1 MQFTDIYFIFI
12 FLPIV
17 LVLVRNLRSK
27 QHRFLILLLSSY
39 LFYAAWNYKFV
50 SLLLFST
57 CVDFLFGLLIYRNKQ
72 NQGLRKI
79 LLILSVTCN
88 LTILGFFKYFNF
100 FVGDIQVV
108 LGWFGLELKLPIL
121 NVILPVGIS
130 FYTFQS
136 MSYTIDIYR
145 GNLEATTNFLKF
157 ASYVSLFPQLVAG
170 PIVRYK
176 DIEGQL
182 NHMDRSLSLY
192 YLIKGL
198 QLFLIGLAKKVLIAD
213 SIAAVIN
220 PMLDNY
226 LELEQLETWA
236 VALGYTFQIYFDFSG
251 YSDMAIG
258 LGNMFGLQL
267 PYNFNSPYKALN
279 IADFWRRWHITL
291 STWLRDY
298 LYIPLGGNRISKK
311 RTAFNLMLVFI
322 LGGLWHGAAWTFI
335 IWGIYQGA
343 LVAGYYASQKVWDNM
358 SILIQRILTFF
369 FVMIGWIFFRSDHV
383 PMALVLLEK
392 MFHLPINITISSE
405 VARLFVWNGIL
416 LCAVNLLP
424 NTNSFKVNKSPFTAI
439 IFAFLFV
446 LSIIAINSQK
456 IEFLYY
462 QF

>member
-72 NQGLRKI
+72 NQRLRKI

-100 FVGDIQVV
+100 FVGDIQAVM
-108 LGWFGLELKLPIL
+108 GWFGLELKLPVL

-145 GNLEATTNFLKF
+145 GNIEATTNFLKF

-182 NHMDRSLSLY
+182 NRMDRSLSLY

-220 PMLDNY
+220 PMFDNY
-226 LELEQLETWA
+226 LELGQLETWA
-236 VALGYTFQIYFDFSG
+236 AALGYTFQIYFDFSG

-258 LGNMFGLQL
+258 LGNMLGLQL

-298 LYIPLGGNRISKK
+298 LYIPLGGNRISRK
-311 RTAFNLMLVFI
+311 RTAFNLILVFI

-335 IWGIYQGA
+335 IWGIYQGT
-343 LVAGYYASQKVWDNM
+343 LVAGYYASKKVWDDM
-358 SILIQRILTFF
+358 PISIQRILTFF
-369 FVMIGWIFFRSDHV
+369 FVIIGWIFFRSDNV

-392 MFHLPINITISSE
+392 MFHLSINITISSE

-424 NTNSFKVNKSPFTAI
+424 NTNSFKINKSAFAAI
-439 IFAFLFV
+439 LFAVLFV